1 MERKE
6 PCVKEK
12 LLCLFESL
20 VTMVPPRSVS
30 DRTGLWNICQWLA
43 RRAESGEDV
52 DVLIREVLIYA
63 QEASNPEC
71 RKPGAVFVSL
81 LKRRMAYTP
90 QARSGPSDGPAR
102 GPGAGGGRGRLRRG
116 LPNGPR

>member
-20 VTMVPPRSVS
+20 VDIVPPRSAS
-30 DRTGLWNICQWLA
+30 DRTGLWNICQWLG
-43 RRAESGEDV
+43 RRADSGEDV

-63 QEASNPEC
+63 QEAGNPEC

-81 LKRRMAYTP
+81 LKRRMAYAP
-90 QARSGPSDGPAR
+90 LARSSPAGGPAG
-102 GPGAGGGRGRLRRG
+102 GPGSSRSGRPHGGGLPDRGR
-116 LPNGPR
+116 